1 MNIILGYKD
10 NECCAMERWPG
21 EGPAREAI
29 ADGVGGGHTQPDGR
43 TRQSYCLDISQS
55 DACHCRLLPL
65 SASAEQFV
73 ATFVYYSKTNT
84 CVLIKEFA
92 QAALPQTTLVYN
104 LPGGGFLPKRHASLQ
119 HAAQDEL
126 SEEAGLKGG
135 TWVRLLPDGN
145 HPGVLE
151 TKWCR
156 NRLTPFLCIDP
167 DVDPTPRPQE
177 AFEYIQR
184 TEVTLPELRAAML
197 GGEMLLP
204 ALYTCMAAL
213 DRLER
218 DGRIAPDGSS
228 RVGPRR
234 NVMLAATAA
243 AALVAVAAVGVVT
256 MRMSKR

>member
-1 MNIILGYKD
+1 MRAPHL
-10 NECCAMERWPG
+10 
-21 EGPAREAI
+21 
-29 ADGVGGGHTQPDGR
+29 TQ
-43 TRQSYCLDISQS
+43 TRCLST
-55 DACHCRLLPL
+55 
-65 SASAEQFV
+65 QFV

-104 LPGGGFLPKRHASLQ
+104 LPGGGFLPKKHISLQ

-126 SEEAGLKGG
+126 SEEAGLHGG
-135 TWVRLLPDGN
+135 TWVRLLPDD

-167 DVDPTPRPQE
+167 EVDPKPRPQE
-177 AFEYIQR
+177 EFEYIQR
-184 TEVTLPELRAAML
+184 TEVSIRELRAAML

-213 DRLER
+213 NWLTRH
-218 DGRIAPDGSS
+218 GRIAPEGAAAASRSS
-228 RVGPRR
+228 PA
-234 NVMLAATAA
+234 LLATAA
-243 AALVAVAAVGVVT
+243 TLVAVAVGVVGAT
-256 MRMSKR
+256 LRMKQR